1 MKIPSLLAAEH
12 QNMVG
17 IAIAATAVVTVRQ
30 KNGRGSVDRR
40 GGYFFITRRDF
51 ALTKFSRKKSSSK
64 RAW

>member
-1 MKIPSLLAAEH
+1 
-12 QNMVG
+12 MVG

-51 ALTKFSRKKSSSK
+51 ALTKFSPKKSSSK